1 MDKLVGFIRTSSYLI
16 FLAALIWAYASLAGQ
31 VSYKFDGDGTALE
44 IVDRNTFFFGS
55 VIIFLVA
62 NLICVS
68 FIKVLKKIKSSEEG
82 EGIRNRAMKLDIITW
97 VKGFAGIL
105 NIMFTTIVFFIGYM
119 NMNELKLDS
128 LSVYLYIGPVLLVFW
143 FFYLVKVLSKKRA

>member
-31 VSYKFDGDGTALE
+31 VSYNFDGDGTAIE
-44 IVDRNTFFFGS
+44 MVGRNTFFFGG
-55 VIIFLVA
+55 VMIFLAA
-62 NLICVS
+62 NLICII

-82 EGIRNRAMKLDIITW
+82 EGIRNRELKFDIITW

-105 NIMFTTIVFFIGYM
+105 NIMFTTMVFFIGFM
-119 NMNELKLDS
+119 NMNELKLDA
-128 LSVYLYIGPVLLVFW
+128 LSVYLYIGPILLVGW
-143 FFYLVKVLSKKRA
+143 FFYLVKVLSKRRS

>member
-1 MDKLVGFIRTSSYLI
+1 MDKLVGFIRTLSYLT

-31 VSYKFDGDGTALE
+31 VSYKFDGDGTAME
-44 IVDRNTFFFGS
+44 IVDKNTFFFAS

-62 NLICVS
+62 NIICVS
-68 FIKVLKKIKSSEEG
+68 FLKVLKKIKSSEEG
-82 EGIRNRAMKLDIITW
+82 AGIRNKGLKSDVITW

-119 NMNELKLDS
+119 NMNELKLDV
-128 LSVYLYIGPVLLVFW
+128 LSVYIYIGPVLLIFW
-143 FFYLVKVLSKKRA
+143 FFYLVKILSVRRA